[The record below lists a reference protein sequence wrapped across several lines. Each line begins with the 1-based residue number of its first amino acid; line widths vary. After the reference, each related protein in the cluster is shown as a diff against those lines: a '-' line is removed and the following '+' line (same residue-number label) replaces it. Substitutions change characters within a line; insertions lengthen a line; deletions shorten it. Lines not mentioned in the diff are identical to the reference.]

1 MDKLAI
7 CNLALQVAGV
17 SDRISSADEDSLERI
32 VCFDWFGFAVDDVMR
47 RYPWRFAMVNV
58 GLIPAKSD
66 HPEYRYQSELPDDC
80 VLVHDVYGENIC
92 GKKRIKRWTMRGKN
106 KLYTADKPTCCVY
119 IRAPK
124 PPDDVMNDD
133 WLDDWLSGVPSK
145 VIELIAIR
153 LAACIVPPLLRTGE
167 SVATIMQLFNARL
180 SEATQ
185 DEVNGLRDTVCFDSV
200 G

>member
-1 MDKLAI
+1 M
-7 CNLALQVAGV
+7 
-17 SDRISSADEDSLERI
+17 
-32 VCFDWFGFAVDDVMR
+32 
-47 RYPWRFAMVNV
+47 
-58 GLIPAKSD
+58 
-66 HPEYRYQSELPDDC
+66 
-80 VLVHDVYGENIC
+80 
-92 GKKRIKRWTMRGKN
+92 
-106 KLYTADKPTCCVY
+106 Y

-124 PPDDVMNDD
+124 PPDDVTNDD